1 MAKFKIRLKLQGL
14 ELEVEGNRDD
24 VPLIT
29 ENVAQQ
35 VAGLLHP
42 AANIV
47 EGEIVS
53 NGDGRSPETA
63 STDLKPKKP
72 RKKRTQSPATGSG
85 TKEEAVDW
93 INDPLKFGTPK
104 QGWSTADKSL
114 WVLYVVLKDKNIKE
128 LSSARI
134 AATFNK
140 HFPQAGVVHRP
151 NVSRDLGKL
160 KLTSPAQVS
169 EDRSKS
175 PAAWFLT
182 DAGIHR
188 AEKLIEE
195 SKVV

>member
-29 ENVAQQ
+29 ESVAQQ
-35 VAGLLHP
+35 VAGLLRP

-53 NGDGRSPETA
+53 NGDGGYSEGESTET
-63 STDLKPKKP
+63 KPKKA
-72 RKKRTQSPATGSG
+72 RKKRTQSLATSGG
-85 TKEEAVDW
+85 TKEDAVDW
-93 INDPLKFGTPK
+93 VNDPSKFGTPK
-104 QGWSTADKSL
+104 QAWSTAEKSL
-114 WVLYVVLKDKNIKE
+114 WVLYVVLKTKDISE
-128 LSSARI
+128 LSAARI
-134 AATFNK
+134 ATTFNK
-140 HFPQAGVVHRP
+140 HFPQAGVVHPP

-160 KLTSPAQVS
+160 KLKSPAQVS

-175 PAAWFLT
+175 PSPWFLT
-182 DAGIHR
+182 DAGIQR

-195 SKVV
+195 SKFD